1 MNKKKMV
8 CFYFFKSFLIICSF
22 RGRFVFDI
30 EQKKSN
36 FLLFFRKNELFCVDL
51 YKKFFYEERVI
62 SILRNGFKG
71 VSFNFSRKLNL
82 IGIGFRCWTI
92 FEKNKK
98 FLIIKTSLSK
108 DCIFYLPK
116 TIDVYCLNST
126 TIFITGVKKIDIDM
140 FLSLLKKIKKPN
152 LYKQKGIFL
161 ENEIVK
167 TKIGKKM

>member
-1 MNKKKMV
+1 MP
-8 CFYFFKSFLIICSF
+8 Y
-22 RGRFVFDI
+22 
-30 EQKKSN
+30 
-36 FLLFFRKNELFCVDL
+36 
-51 YKKFFYEERVI
+51 
-62 SILRNGFKG
+62 
-71 VSFNFSRKLNL
+71 
-82 IGIGFRCWTI
+82 
-92 FEKNKK
+92 
-98 FLIIKTSLSK
+98 
-108 DCIFYLPK
+108 CIFYLPK

>member
-1 MNKKKMV
+1 M
-8 CFYFFKSFLIICSF
+8 
-22 RGRFVFDI
+22 G
-30 EQKKSN
+30 
-36 FLLFFRKNELFCVDL
+36 CVDL

-116 TIDVYCLNST
+116 TIDVY
-126 TIFITGVKKIDIDM
+126 
-140 FLSLLKKIKKPN
+140 LSLLKKIKKPN

-167 TKIGKKM
+167 TKKK